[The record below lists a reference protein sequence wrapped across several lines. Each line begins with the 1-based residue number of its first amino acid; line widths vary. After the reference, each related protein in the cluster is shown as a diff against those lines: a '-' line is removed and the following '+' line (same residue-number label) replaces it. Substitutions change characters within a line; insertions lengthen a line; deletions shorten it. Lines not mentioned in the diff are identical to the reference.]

1 MASNNKPVVFSTLE
15 NAQNVTKIAKI
26 FSASKPT
33 YQLKPK
39 PYLIVLVGTPGV
51 GKTTKAKEILKNQLG
66 VNYEDFY
73 NISLDSLV
81 ERVKPYRIV
90 TKKLYNTLKAKR
102 KELGSNELTNKNY
115 ALLSEVYLPTIMSKK
130 SNFTLGETELAKLN
144 KISKLNQNEKKS
156 TQKKSG
162 EPNTNTLDSLRDMR
176 LKGLEYGVNNGFNI
190 LYDTTLRELKNII
203 KDDIMT
209 IVEKN
214 KDIKYK
220 IVVILVTA
228 PASNVRQRIKGR
240 HTAMLLEEYPYIRAV
255 SPLAIEVLI
264 KDNKKGFD
272 IAKSY
277 FKTYNSKQYS
287 KNDFTFIEIENPSKN
302 NYKNTNNFKYW

>member
-81 ERVKPYRIV
+81 EKVKPYRAV

-130 SNFTLGETELAKLN
+130 SNFTLGDTELAKLN
-144 KISKLNQNEKKS
+144 RISKLNQNKFE
-156 TQKKSG
+156 Q
-162 EPNTNTLDSLRDMR
+162 
-176 LKGLEYGVNNGFNI
+176 
-190 LYDTTLRELKNII
+190 
-203 KDDIMT
+203 
-209 IVEKN
+209 
-214 KDIKYK
+214 
-220 IVVILVTA
+220 
-228 PASNVRQRIKGR
+228 
-240 HTAMLLEEYPYIRAV
+240 
-255 SPLAIEVLI
+255 
-264 KDNKKGFD
+264 
-272 IAKSY
+272 
-277 FKTYNSKQYS
+277 
-287 KNDFTFIEIENPSKN
+287 
-302 NYKNTNNFKYW
+302 